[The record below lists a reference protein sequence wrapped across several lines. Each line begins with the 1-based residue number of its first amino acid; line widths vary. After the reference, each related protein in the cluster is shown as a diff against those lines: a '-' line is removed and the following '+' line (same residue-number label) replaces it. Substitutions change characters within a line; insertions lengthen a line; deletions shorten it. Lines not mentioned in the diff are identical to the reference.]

1 MQTKKQFLPFAI
13 LALFLT
19 LFFSHAQA
27 PFNSADSSVFIIK
40 TDKSSGTGFACV
52 YRDQE
57 FIATNL
63 HVVEGNSKIEVKSI
77 SGKVIEFSGKLI
89 AADDADICMLSI
101 KGKFADKGITPLK
114 FMDKVAENSKVGD
127 EIICLGNSLGN
138 GVVTT
143 AKGEIKAYGHPRI
156 EITAPVVKGNSGGP
170 IIHVPSGTVV
180 GLVTEA
186 VINKLNFDELGVA
199 ASKAED
205 TAVPEISYFG
215 HRIDSVSKWSGTTV
229 EEYLNQNSALTK
241 STESLINTTLFLADK
256 TGWEND
262 VKLTDAWKDYSKF
275 LENVADKTSVTEY
288 VNDMGVVVRRDV
300 KVRRKSVS
308 EADYQ
313 AAFAKFKR
321 AIDWKIKNDQEALNK
336 TKAVGFRQV
345 EKRNAAIDFG
355 GKVGSLFDSL

>member
-1 MQTKKQFLPFAI
+1 MQTKKQFSLFLI
-13 LALFLT
+13 LLLFLT
-19 LFFSHAQA
+19 TFSSRAQA
-27 PFNSADSSVFIIK
+27 PFSADSSVLIIK

-63 HVVEGNSKIEVKSI
+63 HVLEGFSKIEVKSI

-138 GVVTT
+138 GVVTS

-170 IIHVPSGTVV
+170 IIHVPSGDVV

-186 VINKLNFDELGVA
+186 VINKLDFDELGVA

-215 HRIDSVSKWSGTTV
+215 HRIDSVSKWTGTSI
-229 EEYLNQNSALTK
+229 EEYLKQNLTLSK

-256 TGWEND
+256 SGWEND
-262 VKLTDAWKDYSKF
+262 VKLADAWKEYSTF
-275 LENVADKTSVTEY
+275 LENAAGKTSVTEY
-288 VNDMGVVVRRDV
+288 VNDLGVVVRRDV
-300 KVRRKSVS
+300 KIKRRSVS

-313 AAFAKFKR
+313 TALAKFKR

-336 TKAVGFRQV
+336 TKPIGFRQT
-345 EKRNAAIDFG
+345 EKRKLAMEFG
-355 GKVGSLFDSL
+355 DKVSLLYNSL